1 MQLGHHGPLGCILH
15 LSLGWEGCYIR
26 LLAQDEQGR
35 IQGFRIMSTI
45 VSDDIFFYALKVY
58 IEFVVDTSGWDAAL
72 TGNTWKTPIAM
83 IGGPRRRKRSMA
95 QNCT

>member
-1 MQLGHHGPLGCILH
+1 MQLGHHGPLDCILH

-58 IEFVVDTSGWDAAL
+58 IKFVL
-72 TGNTWKTPIAM
+72 TLVVGIQRLQE
-83 IGGPRRRKRSMA
+83 IRGRPRLL
-95 QNCT
+95 